1 MSELDPE
8 RNRFSG
14 RAMRYARVATNV
26 GGVAARIVGGR
37 LFGLENVDD
46 RNATALTAA
55 LGGLKGP
62 LMKVAQLL
70 ATIPDALPP
79 EYAAELATLQSNA
92 PPMGAAFVKRRMIA
106 ELGPEWRAHFSHFDL
121 GNLADSGSP
130 DGVSYD
136 PPRLLLGLVTPIFGC
151 CLCN

>member
-106 ELGPEWRAHFSHFDL
+106 ELGHDWRAHFAYVAQDAAHEFEGSHPTLTGLLTRLIDGL
-121 GNLADSGSP
+121 GQMG
-130 DGVSYD
+130 
-136 PPRLLLGLVTPIFGC
+136 I
-151 CLCN
+151 

>member
-1 MSELDPE
+1 MSDMSDLDPE

-55 LGGLKGP
+55 LGGLKV
-62 LMKVAQLL
+62 L
-70 ATIPDALPP
+70 
-79 EYAAELATLQSNA
+79 
-92 PPMGAAFVKRRMIA
+92 
-106 ELGPEWRAHFSHFDL
+106 
-121 GNLADSGSP
+121 
-130 DGVSYD
+130 
-136 PPRLLLGLVTPIFGC
+136 
-151 CLCN
+151 